1 MGNSTP
7 ISSCCV
13 RTSTNKKSSD
23 EPKPPKIESKNPE
36 IFGNLNQEIIIHAE
50 KIKNS
55 QNPQKT
61 ETKMGDEDEDD
72 LINDPFFRYQKGDFL
87 GLGCHGVVYESMEIN
102 DGRFYAC
109 KFISCLKNER
119 KKIALYLD
127 RKILDLGHENLLQYR
142 EVAESLSN
150 SEDLMIVSEMVS
162 GGSLSKLLMNF
173 KVFDEKIC
181 KLLTKQILEGLTY
194 LNSNGFSH
202 SNLKP
207 NNILIEANG
216 LVKLSD
222 FFTISKSKIT
232 QSNDNKI
239 VATNNI
245 CYLAPEIVLTAKK
258 TIKSDIWSL
267 GCIILELL
275 TGNKPWGDQY
285 NNINNISKEINKGNS
300 PKIPE
305 SLSKTAQN
313 FLKSVFEID
322 ENKRP
327 SAVELLTDPF
337 VLEINEKQEN
347 IGDFGQ
353 LDSIKSLFKSD
364 FAEEKEDKEF
374 AMAKNAFYNKL
385 YRKTTGIK
393 NENNDERTGKA
404 KNMMRE
410 SVLDIRRKNEEERKK
425 YELELVE
432 MFKENEEFE

>member
-1 MGNSTP
+1 MGNSTS

-13 RTSTNKKSSD
+13 RTSANKKSSD
-23 EPKPPKIESKNPE
+23 EPKIPKIEQNPE
-36 IFGNLNQEIIIHAE
+36 NLGNPNQEIIIHAE
-50 KIKNS
+50 KIKKS
-55 QNPQKT
+55 ENPQKP
-61 ETKMGDEDEDD
+61 ETKMGDDDEDD
-72 LINDPFFRYQKGDFL
+72 LINDPFFRYQKGDLL

-102 DGRFYAC
+102 DGRLYAC

-127 RKILDLGHENLLQYR
+127 RKILDLCHENLLQYR

-162 GGSLSKLLMNF
+162 GGSLNKLMMNF

-181 KLLTKQILEGLTY
+181 KLFTKQILEGLTY
-194 LNSNGFSH
+194 LNSKGFSH

-232 QSNDNKI
+232 QNNENKI
-239 VATNNI
+239 VDTNNI
-245 CYLAPEIVLTAKK
+245 CYLAPEILLTAKK
-258 TIKSDIWSL
+258 TTKSDIWSL

-275 TGNKPWGDQY
+275 TGIKPWGDHY
-285 NNINNISKEINKGNS
+285 NNINHISKELNKGIS
-300 PKIPE
+300 PNFPE
-305 SLSKTAQN
+305 NLSKIAQN
-313 FLKSVFEID
+313 FLKLVFEID

-327 SAVELLTDPF
+327 SAVELLNDPF

-347 IGDFGQ
+347 LGDFGQ

-374 AMAKNAFYNKL
+374 AMAKNAFYSKL

-393 NENNDERTGKA
+393 NENNDEKTGKF
-404 KNMMRE
+404 KNIMRE
-410 SVLDIRRKNEEERKK
+410 SVLDIRRKNEEESKK